1 MEEINGQKVTPVF
14 NFYNIII
21 NKQNTIKSS
30 FDIELDTLVK
40 KVKSTK
46 KGIWLKIDESIYQ
59 KIDVKLLQLIQKEF
73 TFYYNDTNEKYLIFV
88 ATKLKTYP
96 PAPNTNIGTHLMI
109 MTPDNNILTTIE
121 DDGKGNTIVS
131 LPGGHIDLDD
141 NGIVNALHRQFGEEV
156 TKNIKINKKNLKLVT
171 IRQVPL
177 FPRLGSLFKNQDVW
191 FLYKLELSK
200 ADCNKIIK
208 NFEKNEE
215 VKTLELMTLDEL
227 KTKVGWLTKDIVDA
241 LQNSNGSNG
250 DSSMNIHHS
259 KKAYNDSEGY
269 FFY

>member
-1 MEEINGQKVTPVF
+1 MEEINGQRVMPV
-14 NFYNIII
+14 YNYYIIVI
-21 NKQNTIKSS
+21 DKQNSIKSN
-30 FDIELDTLVK
+30 FDNELEALVK
-40 KVKSTK
+40 KVKSSK
-46 KGIWLKIDESIYQ
+46 KGIWLKIEESIYQ
-59 KIDVKLLQLIQKEF
+59 KIDIKLLQLLQKEF
-73 TFYYNDTNEKYLIFV
+73 TFYYNDKNDKCLIFV
-88 ATKLKTYP
+88 ATKLKNYP
-96 PAPNTNIGTHLMI
+96 PSPNTNIGTHLMI

-121 DDGKGNTIVS
+121 DDGNGNTIVS

-141 NGIVNALHRQFGEEV
+141 NGIINALHRQFGEEV

-177 FPRLGSLFKNQDVW
+177 FPRLGNLYKNQDIW

-227 KTKVGWLTKDIVDA
+227 KTKVSWLSKDIVSA
-241 LQNSNGSNG
+241 LESSASNTI
-250 DSSMNIHHS
+250 DIHHS
-259 KKAYNDSEGY
+259 KKAYNNSEGY
-269 FFY
+269 FYY